1 MPYQE
6 MVVKDRFKGKVAVV
20 TGAGSGIGR
29 EIALR
34 FARESA
40 SVVVPDINFD
50 TARETAG
57 LIKEMGVPAL
67 PLKVDIA
74 LAEDIKNMVS
84 ETVNAFG
91 RIDILVNNAAR
102 IPREPLLETQDEA
115 WVGVLAVNVAG
126 TALCIKYVVPE
137 MQKNGGGK
145 IINISSLTALM
156 GAGLPA
162 YSASKGGIISM
173 GRAIAGELAPY
184 NINLNTI
191 IPGFIATPVSE
202 PLVKTGLG
210 KEISDRIPKGRWGTP
225 KDVAGVAAFLA
236 SDETDYITGSLIY
249 VDGGL
254 GNFIDLGKGYRESYK
269 YKPPQQ

>member
-6 MVVKDRFKGKVAVV
+6 IVIQDRFKGKVAIV

-34 FARESA
+34 FAREGA
-40 SVVVPDINFD
+40 SVVVPDID
-50 TARETAG
+50 LDAAKETSE
-57 LIKEMGVPAL
+57 LIKKMSVPAL
-67 PLKVDIA
+67 PLQVDIA
-74 LAEDIKNMVS
+74 RPDDVKKMVS

-91 RIDILVNNAAR
+91 RIDILVNNAGTGV
-102 IPREPLLETQDEA
+102 REPLMETQDEA
-115 WVGVLAVNVAG
+115 WSKVLAVNVTG

-137 MQKNGGGK
+137 MQKAGGGK
-145 IINISSLTALM
+145 IINISSMTALM
-156 GAGLPA
+156 GVGLPT

-191 IPGFIATPVSE
+191 VPGFIATPISE
-202 PLVKTGLG
+202 SLRKLGLG
-210 KEISDRIPKGRWGTP
+210 KEISEKIPKGRWGTP
-225 KDVAGVAAFLA
+225 KDVASIAVFLA
-236 SDETDYITGSLIY
+236 SDETDYITGSLIH

-254 GNFIDLGKGYRESYK
+254 GNFMDLGKGYREAYK
-269 YKPPQQ
+269 YQPPQQ